1 MIMAG
6 LCAQLQCPAPANPT
20 VLDPSSMAPKG
31 KKGNPDS
38 KDRAASVAPGPVM
51 NISTSWH
58 ILVGPGPCAPMCH
71 EPLWDAI
78 TDGLEGISRTSRAEG
93 KVLEQACP
101 GSLQA
106 IREVVS
112 DKSMQEFLQ
121 ADLSTVHVATV
132 WHRPRPKAHR
142 VLDIIDPDMA
152 KGMSATCWSG
162 PYLINTASHAHCR
175 R

>member
-71 EPLWDAI
+71 EPC
-78 TDGLEGISRTSRAEG
+78 GMPSRTVWRALARRAG
-93 KVLEQACP
+93 RKARSLNKHVRAPCRPLEKWFRTKACKSSCKQICRP
-101 GSLQA
+101 SMLQRFG
-106 IREVVS
+106 IG
-112 DKSMQEFLQ
+112 QG
-121 ADLSTVHVATV
+121 
-132 WHRPRPKAHR
+132 PRP
-142 VLDIIDPDMA
+142 
-152 KGMSATCWSG
+152 
-162 PYLINTASHAHCR
+162 TASSTSSTRTWPRA
-175 R
+175 

>member
-1 MIMAG
+1 MIVAG

-51 NISTSWH
+51 NISTSWLDRDH
-58 ILVGPGPCAPMCH
+58 VLQCAMSLVGCH
-71 EPLWDAI
+71 HGRLG
-78 TDGLEGISRTSRAEG
+78 GLSPTSRAEG

-106 IREVVS
+106 IKEVVS

-142 VLDIIDPDMA
+142 VIDIIDPDMA

-162 PYLINTASHAHCR
+162 P
-175 R
+175 